1 MPGGSALTYEIEL
14 DREILSGPVPYR
26 FRMLSSAPIM
36 VDAELQLRNDEEDR
50 DPILEPCDLAY
61 R

>member
-14 DREILSGPVPYR
+14 DREILPGPVSYR

-36 VDAELQLRNDEEDR
+36 VDAELQLS
-50 DPILEPCDLAY
+50 LK
-61 R
+61 

>member
-14 DREILSGPVPYR
+14 DREILPALVPYR

-36 VDAELQLRNDEEDR
+36 IDAELQLS
-50 DPILEPCDLAY
+50 LK
-61 R
+61 